1 MDKPTQIKL
10 VAVIAI
16 LAGPFLAIQGY
27 NTKQS
32 LAELEKDGITV
43 EGVIDGGESSSGRR
57 RSSSYSFDVSF
68 SPQTGVPQKKPFKV
82 TSGFFK
88 AHVSG
93 DTISDPK
100 VQVRYLP
107 TNTDTAILVGGSTD
121 NSWTFLVGIAACLGG
136 LLTAIY
142 MFVIYKPASA
152 QAEHA

>member
-1 MDKPTQIKL
+1 MDKPTQIKI
-10 VAVIAI
+10 VAVIAV

-32 LAELEKDGITV
+32 LAALEKDGITV
-43 EGVIDGGESSSGRR
+43 EGTIEGGESRSGGRR
-57 RSSSYSFDVSF
+57 RSSSQSFDVSF
-68 SPQTGVPQKKPFKV
+68 SPQNGTPQKKSFSV
-82 TSGFFK
+82 TNPFFK

-107 TNTDTAILVGGSTD
+107 TNVENSILVGGSTD
-121 NSWTFLVGIAACLGG
+121 NSWTFLAGIGGFVGG

-142 MFVIYKPASA
+142 MFFVYKPSSAS
-152 QAEHA
+152 